1 MKIYGRKIQ
10 RRAPVRCLCALLCLL
25 IMAVPGMETLSLR
38 AWAVTQYTVT
48 FHANGGMFGTGTTA
62 KETSVKTVTEN
73 KTVTAPTAPKRTGYT
88 FTTGEWYTEPE
99 CENKWKVGTG
109 GDPVTRNM
117 TLYAKWTPK
126 TYTVNYRMSNSTSGT
141 IYTKAENQAYDSI
154 MSAPVVAPTKDGYTF
169 AGWYADTGYNQPWN
183 FEEPFRP
190 SGTSTTVNLFA
201 KWDINSYTVT
211 FDLQY
216 DEKIETEQIEY
227 NSTISK
233 KPERY
238 GYTFDGWYKSTDFT
252 SGNKWSSTAK
262 TPANDMTLYAKWT
275 PNKYKVTFNSQGGTS
290 VTAQTIEYGS
300 KCTPKTPTKTGY
312 TFDGWY
318 RNAECTGEAWNF
330 ETDVVTD
337 NITLYAKWIG
347 DVYKVT
353 FDTQGGSPVEAQQVS
368 RDQFVTRP
376 EDPVREGY
384 TFVGWVTTSTGS
396 TEYEFET
403 AKVQKDITIYAK
415 WTPIKYT
422 VTFDSRGGSE
432 ITSDNPKLVSYDGT
446 IQTKP
451 SSTRGG
457 YTFAGW
463 WYKDENGKEAEW
475 KFGSSTAADVTK
487 VKRDVTVYAKW
498 KTTVTFNL
506 NGGKIGASSSAK
518 TVEVYENSLITS
530 ELVPEPVNTGYKVA
544 GWCRDPECATTP
556 WDFDKDT
563 VTQAITLYAKW
574 EPTIYYRVTFKDYE
588 DSIIS
593 EQEVAYNKPAVQPED
608 PTREGHTFK
617 GWYTAKSGGS
627 KFSFTTGIKEDKV
640 IYAQWTINEYKV
652 TFEKN
657 GGTVTITPNPKT
669 VKYGE
674 SCTEP
679 TDPKKTGYDFGGWYS
694 TPDFSGKPW
703 NFTDDKVKG
712 DMTLYAKWTTS
723 KYTVTFILATSA
735 AGAAMPEAVAV
746 EHGER
751 ISEPAGPEAAEETYK
766 FIGWYTSSTGTTL
779 FDFEQPIIKD
789 DTKVY
794 AKYSNLTSGK
804 IYRIQF
810 NANGHGSAPA
820 AKTQLAKGDKIS
832 QPIPTATGYTFGGW
846 YRDAACSEGQKWD
859 FDTDTVAKSQI
870 LYAKWTIN
878 SYTLSFD
885 SQGGSDIALQTVQ
898 YKEKAMAPA
907 NPTKEGYDFGG
918 WYKEAEC
925 ANAWDF
931 DTDVVTDNTTLYAKW
946 TEVVVEPERYTVS
959 FNMNGHGV
967 AVSPVTDVVSGG
979 KISAPQAPT
988 ETGYTFG
995 GWYKEAE
1002 CTNAWDFETDTVAAD
1017 TTLYAKWTKVEEP
1030 EPIDPEASHKVDV
1043 IGDGT
1048 PKVNVNGLGDEVEE
1062 LKKENPAAS
1071 SVKITMTVEK
1081 KEETELSEE
1090 AQKIKEKAPDKATLE
1105 YLDIGITKEVEGVT
1119 SPISNTSNIIEVKV
1133 PFDFSGKS
1141 EIAIFRQ
1148 HESVVESFA
1157 ESSSGTDGTFTL
1169 DRENGFIHVFTQK
1182 FSVYAISY
1190 TKAEPSPSPSPSPPP
1205 SGSSGTVSY
1214 IVTASAGEGG
1224 SISPSGNIRVVI
1236 FRDLT
1241 LTVTPEEGYQIAD
1254 VLVDGESM
1262 GPLSG
1267 YTFANVRGAHS
1278 IKAVFEQVPKPPEP
1292 GCPRDESCPAGA
1304 YKDVNTGAWY
1314 HDGVHYCLENGL
1326 MTGYTASRFGPN
1338 DYLTRAQLTQILYNL
1353 AGRPAVSGSSGF
1365 KDVPEEAWYAGA
1377 VAWARCTGVVSG
1389 YSDTRFAPGDL
1400 ITREQLAAMIW
1411 RYAGSPVF
1419 PDVALD
1425 FKDSQAVS
1433 GYAVTAL
1440 RWAAAEGI
1448 VVGSDGSLNPRDPA
1462 TRAQASAMIMRFCT
1476 KE

>member
-88 FTTGEWYTEPE
+88 FTTGEWYTEPA

-109 GDPVTRNM
+109 GDPVTNDM

-190 SGTSTTVNLFA
+190 SGASTTVNLFA

-216 DEKIETEQIEY
+216 DEKIETEEIEY

-290 VTAQTIEYGS
+290 VTTQTIEYGS

-312 TFDGWY
+312 SFDGWY

-337 NITLYAKWIG
+337 DITLYAKWIG
-347 DVYKVT
+347 DVYTVT

-432 ITSDNPKLVSYDGT
+432 ITSENPKLVSYDGT

-463 WYKDENGKEAEW
+463 WYIDENGKEAEW

-506 NGGKIGASSSAK
+506 NGGKIGSSSSAK

-544 GWCRDPECATTP
+544 GWCRDPECATAP
-556 WDFDKDT
+556 WDFDNDT

-574 EPTIYYRVTFKDYE
+574 EPTISYKVTFKDYE

-679 TDPKKTGYDFGGWYS
+679 TEPKKTGYDFGGWYS

-832 QPIPTATGYTFGGW
+832 QPIPTATGYTFDGW
-846 YRDAACSEGQKWD
+846 YRDAACSEEQKWD

-931 DTDVVTDNTTLYAKW
+931 
-946 TEVVVEPERYTVS
+946 
-959 FNMNGHGV
+959 
-967 AVSPVTDVVSGG
+967 
-979 KISAPQAPT
+979 
-988 ETGYTFG
+988 
-995 GWYKEAE
+995 
-1002 CTNAWDFETDTVAAD
+1002 ETDTVAAD

-1062 LKKENPAAS
+1062 LKKENPDAS

-1105 YLDIGITKEVEGVT
+1105 YLDIGIMKEVEGVT

-1419 PDVALD
+1419 PDAALD

-1448 VVGSDGSLNPRDPA
+1448 VVGSDGSLNPKDPA

>member
-73 KTVTAPTAPKRTGYT
+73 KTVTAPTAPKRTGHT

-190 SGTSTTVNLFA
+190 SGASTTVNLFA

-312 TFDGWY
+312 SFDGWY

-347 DVYKVT
+347 DVYTVT

-368 RDQFVTRP
+368 RDQFVTR
-376 EDPVREGY
+376 
-384 TFVGWVTTSTGS
+384 
-396 TEYEFET
+396 
-403 AKVQKDITIYAK
+403 
-415 WTPIKYT
+415 
-422 VTFDSRGGSE
+422 
-432 ITSDNPKLVSYDGT
+432 
-446 IQTKP
+446 
-451 SSTRGG
+451 
-457 YTFAGW
+457 
-463 WYKDENGKEAEW
+463 
-475 KFGSSTAADVTK
+475 
-487 VKRDVTVYAKW
+487 
-498 KTTVTFNL
+498 
-506 NGGKIGASSSAK
+506 
-518 TVEVYENSLITS
+518 
-530 ELVPEPVNTGYKVA
+530 
-544 GWCRDPECATTP
+544 
-556 WDFDKDT
+556 
-563 VTQAITLYAKW
+563 
-574 EPTIYYRVTFKDYE
+574 
-588 DSIIS
+588 
-593 EQEVAYNKPAVQPED
+593 PED

-751 ISEPAGPEAAEETYK
+751 ISEPAGPEAAEEAYK

-946 TEVVVEPERYTVS
+946 TGVVVEPERYTVS

-967 AVSPVTDVVSGG
+967 AVSPVTDVVSGS

-1119 SPISNTSNIIEVKV
+1119 SSISNTSNIIEVKV

-1157 ESSSGTDGTFTL
+1157 ESSNGTDGTFTL

-1241 LTVTPEEGYQIAD
+1241 LTVTPKEGYQIAD

-1267 YTFANVRGAHS
+1267 YTFANVRRAHS

-1419 PDVALD
+1419 PDAALD

-1433 GYAVTAL
+1433 SYAVTAL

-1448 VVGSDGSLNPRDPA
+1448 VVGSDGSLNPKDPA

>member
-88 FTTGEWYTEPE
+88 FTTGEWYTEPA

-109 GDPVTRNM
+109 GDPVTNDM

-190 SGTSTTVNLFA
+190 SGASTTVNLFA

-216 DEKIETEQIEY
+216 DEKIETEEIEY

-290 VTAQTIEYGS
+290 VTTQTIEYGS

-312 TFDGWY
+312 SFDGWY

-337 NITLYAKWIG
+337 DITLYAKWIG
-347 DVYKVT
+347 DVYTVT

-432 ITSDNPKLVSYDGT
+432 ITSENPKLVSYDGT

-463 WYKDENGKEAEW
+463 WYIDENGKEAEW

-506 NGGKIGASSSAK
+506 NGGKIGSSSSAK

-544 GWCRDPECATTP
+544 GWCRDPECATAP
-556 WDFDKDT
+556 WDFDNDT

-574 EPTIYYRVTFKDYE
+574 EPTISYKVTFKDYE

-679 TDPKKTGYDFGGWYS
+679 TEPKKTGYDFGGWYS

-751 ISEPAGPEAAEETYK
+751 ISLKACN
-766 FIGWYTSSTGTTL
+766 SL
-779 FDFEQPIIKD
+779 FF
-789 DTKVY
+789 
-794 AKYSNLTSGK
+794 
-804 IYRIQF
+804 F
-810 NANGHGSAPA
+810 
-820 AKTQLAKGDKIS
+820 
-832 QPIPTATGYTFGGW
+832 
-846 YRDAACSEGQKWD
+846 
-859 FDTDTVAKSQI
+859 
-870 LYAKWTIN
+870 
-878 SYTLSFD
+878 
-885 SQGGSDIALQTVQ
+885 
-898 YKEKAMAPA
+898 
-907 NPTKEGYDFGG
+907 
-918 WYKEAEC
+918 
-925 ANAWDF
+925 
-931 DTDVVTDNTTLYAKW
+931 
-946 TEVVVEPERYTVS
+946 
-959 FNMNGHGV
+959 
-967 AVSPVTDVVSGG
+967 
-979 KISAPQAPT
+979 
-988 ETGYTFG
+988 
-995 GWYKEAE
+995 
-1002 CTNAWDFETDTVAAD
+1002 
-1017 TTLYAKWTKVEEP
+1017 
-1030 EPIDPEASHKVDV
+1030 
-1043 IGDGT
+1043 
-1048 PKVNVNGLGDEVEE
+1048 
-1062 LKKENPAAS
+1062 
-1071 SVKITMTVEK
+1071 
-1081 KEETELSEE
+1081 
-1090 AQKIKEKAPDKATLE
+1090 
-1105 YLDIGITKEVEGVT
+1105 
-1119 SPISNTSNIIEVKV
+1119 
-1133 PFDFSGKS
+1133 
-1141 EIAIFRQ
+1141 
-1148 HESVVESFA
+1148 
-1157 ESSSGTDGTFTL
+1157 
-1169 DRENGFIHVFTQK
+1169 
-1182 FSVYAISY
+1182 
-1190 TKAEPSPSPSPSPPP
+1190 
-1205 SGSSGTVSY
+1205 
-1214 IVTASAGEGG
+1214 
-1224 SISPSGNIRVVI
+1224 
-1236 FRDLT
+1236 
-1241 LTVTPEEGYQIAD
+1241 
-1254 VLVDGESM
+1254 
-1262 GPLSG
+1262 
-1267 YTFANVRGAHS
+1267 
-1278 IKAVFEQVPKPPEP
+1278 
-1292 GCPRDESCPAGA
+1292 
-1304 YKDVNTGAWY
+1304 
-1314 HDGVHYCLENGL
+1314 
-1326 MTGYTASRFGPN
+1326 
-1338 DYLTRAQLTQILYNL
+1338 
-1353 AGRPAVSGSSGF
+1353 
-1365 KDVPEEAWYAGA
+1365 
-1377 VAWARCTGVVSG
+1377 
-1389 YSDTRFAPGDL
+1389 
-1400 ITREQLAAMIW
+1400 
-1411 RYAGSPVF
+1411 
-1419 PDVALD
+1419 
-1425 FKDSQAVS
+1425 
-1433 GYAVTAL
+1433 
-1440 RWAAAEGI
+1440 
-1448 VVGSDGSLNPRDPA
+1448 
-1462 TRAQASAMIMRFCT
+1462 
-1476 KE
+1476 

>member
-1 MKIYGRKIQ
+1 
-10 RRAPVRCLCALLCLL
+10 
-25 IMAVPGMETLSLR
+25 
-38 AWAVTQYTVT
+38 
-48 FHANGGMFGTGTTA
+48 
-62 KETSVKTVTEN
+62 
-73 KTVTAPTAPKRTGYT
+73 
-88 FTTGEWYTEPE
+88 
-99 CENKWKVGTG
+99 
-109 GDPVTRNM
+109 
-117 TLYAKWTPK
+117 
-126 TYTVNYRMSNSTSGT
+126 
-141 IYTKAENQAYDSI
+141 
-154 MSAPVVAPTKDGYTF
+154 MSAPAVAPTKDGYTF
-169 AGWYADTGYNQPWN
+169 AGWYADTGYNQLWN

-252 SGNKWSSTAK
+252 SGDKWSSTAK

-290 VTAQTIEYGS
+290 VTTQTIEYGS

-312 TFDGWY
+312 SFDGWY

-347 DVYKVT
+347 DVYTVT

-432 ITSDNPKLVSYDGT
+432 ITSENPKLVSYDGT

-487 VKRDVTVYAKW
+487 VKGDVTVYAKW

-506 NGGKIGASSSAK
+506 NGGKIGSSSSAK
-518 TVEVYENSLITS
+518 TVEVFENSLITS
-530 ELVPEPVNTGYKVA
+530 ELVPEPVNTGYEVA
-544 GWCRDPECATTP
+544 GWCRDPECATAP

-931 DTDVVTDNTTLYAKW
+931 
-946 TEVVVEPERYTVS
+946 
-959 FNMNGHGV
+959 
-967 AVSPVTDVVSGG
+967 
-979 KISAPQAPT
+979 
-988 ETGYTFG
+988 
-995 GWYKEAE
+995 
-1002 CTNAWDFETDTVAAD
+1002 ETDTVAAD

-1030 EPIDPEASHKVDV
+1030 EPIEPEADHKVDV
-1043 IGDGT
+1043 IGNGT

-1062 LKKENPAAS
+1062 LKKENPDAS

-1141 EIAIFRQ
+1141 GIAIFRQ
-1148 HESVVESFA
+1148 HEGVVESFA

-1419 PDVALD
+1419 PDEALD

>member
-88 FTTGEWYTEPE
+88 FTTGEWYTEPA

-109 GDPVTRNM
+109 GDPVTNDM

-190 SGTSTTVNLFA
+190 SGASTTVNLFA

-216 DEKIETEQIEY
+216 DEKIETEEIEY

-290 VTAQTIEYGS
+290 VTTQTIEYGS

-312 TFDGWY
+312 SFDGWY

-347 DVYKVT
+347 DVYTVT

-432 ITSDNPKLVSYDGT
+432 ITSENPKLVSYDGT

-463 WYKDENGKEAEW
+463 WYIDENGKEAEW

-506 NGGKIGASSSAK
+506 NGGKIGSSSSAK

-530 ELVPEPVNTGYKVA
+530 ELVPEPVNTGYRVA
-544 GWCRDPECATTP
+544 GWCRDPECATAP
-556 WDFDKDT
+556 WDFDNDA

-574 EPTIYYRVTFKDYE
+574 EPTISYRVTFKDYE

-679 TDPKKTGYDFGGWYS
+679 TDPKKTGYDF
-694 TPDFSGKPW
+694 
-703 NFTDDKVKG
+703 
-712 DMTLYAKWTTS
+712 
-723 KYTVTFILATSA
+723 
-735 AGAAMPEAVAV
+735 
-746 EHGER
+746 R
-751 ISEPAGPEAAEETYK
+751 
-766 FIGWYTSSTGTTL
+766 
-779 FDFEQPIIKD
+779 
-789 DTKVY
+789 
-794 AKYSNLTSGK
+794 
-804 IYRIQF
+804 RR
-810 NANGHGSAPA
+810 AP
-820 AKTQLAKGDKIS
+820 
-832 QPIPTATGYTFGGW
+832 
-846 YRDAACSEGQKWD
+846 
-859 FDTDTVAKSQI
+859 
-870 LYAKWTIN
+870 
-878 SYTLSFD
+878 
-885 SQGGSDIALQTVQ
+885 
-898 YKEKAMAPA
+898 
-907 NPTKEGYDFGG
+907 
-918 WYKEAEC
+918 
-925 ANAWDF
+925 
-931 DTDVVTDNTTLYAKW
+931 
-946 TEVVVEPERYTVS
+946 
-959 FNMNGHGV
+959 
-967 AVSPVTDVVSGG
+967 
-979 KISAPQAPT
+979 
-988 ETGYTFG
+988 
-995 GWYKEAE
+995 
-1002 CTNAWDFETDTVAAD
+1002 
-1017 TTLYAKWTKVEEP
+1017 
-1030 EPIDPEASHKVDV
+1030 
-1043 IGDGT
+1043 
-1048 PKVNVNGLGDEVEE
+1048 
-1062 LKKENPAAS
+1062 
-1071 SVKITMTVEK
+1071 
-1081 KEETELSEE
+1081 
-1090 AQKIKEKAPDKATLE
+1090 
-1105 YLDIGITKEVEGVT
+1105 
-1119 SPISNTSNIIEVKV
+1119 
-1133 PFDFSGKS
+1133 
-1141 EIAIFRQ
+1141 RQ
-1148 HESVVESFA
+1148 
-1157 ESSSGTDGTFTL
+1157 
-1169 DRENGFIHVFTQK
+1169 
-1182 FSVYAISY
+1182 
-1190 TKAEPSPSPSPSPPP
+1190 
-1205 SGSSGTVSY
+1205 
-1214 IVTASAGEGG
+1214 
-1224 SISPSGNIRVVI
+1224 
-1236 FRDLT
+1236 
-1241 LTVTPEEGYQIAD
+1241 
-1254 VLVDGESM
+1254 
-1262 GPLSG
+1262 
-1267 YTFANVRGAHS
+1267 
-1278 IKAVFEQVPKPPEP
+1278 
-1292 GCPRDESCPAGA
+1292 
-1304 YKDVNTGAWY
+1304 
-1314 HDGVHYCLENGL
+1314 
-1326 MTGYTASRFGPN
+1326 
-1338 DYLTRAQLTQILYNL
+1338 
-1353 AGRPAVSGSSGF
+1353 RP
-1365 KDVPEEAWYAGA
+1365 
-1377 VAWARCTGVVSG
+1377 
-1389 YSDTRFAPGDL
+1389 
-1400 ITREQLAAMIW
+1400 
-1411 RYAGSPVF
+1411 
-1419 PDVALD
+1419 
-1425 FKDSQAVS
+1425 
-1433 GYAVTAL
+1433 
-1440 RWAAAEGI
+1440 
-1448 VVGSDGSLNPRDPA
+1448 
-1462 TRAQASAMIMRFCT
+1462 
-1476 KE
+1476 

>member
-1 MKIYGRKIQ
+1 
-10 RRAPVRCLCALLCLL
+10 
-25 IMAVPGMETLSLR
+25 
-38 AWAVTQYTVT
+38 
-48 FHANGGMFGTGTTA
+48 
-62 KETSVKTVTEN
+62 
-73 KTVTAPTAPKRTGYT
+73 
-88 FTTGEWYTEPE
+88 
-99 CENKWKVGTG
+99 
-109 GDPVTRNM
+109 
-117 TLYAKWTPK
+117 
-126 TYTVNYRMSNSTSGT
+126 
-141 IYTKAENQAYDSI
+141 
-154 MSAPVVAPTKDGYTF
+154 MSAPAVAPTKDGYTF
-169 AGWYADTGYNQPWN
+169 AGWYADTGYNQLWN

-252 SGNKWSSTAK
+252 SGDKWSSTAK

-290 VTAQTIEYGS
+290 VTTQTIEYGS

-312 TFDGWY
+312 SFDGWY

-347 DVYKVT
+347 DVYTVT

-432 ITSDNPKLVSYDGT
+432 ITSENPKLVSYDGT

-487 VKRDVTVYAKW
+487 VKGDVTVYAKW

-506 NGGKIGASSSAK
+506 NGGKIGSSSSAK
-518 TVEVYENSLITS
+518 TVEVFENSLITS
-530 ELVPEPVNTGYKVA
+530 ELVPEPVNTGYEVA
-544 GWCRDPECATTP
+544 GWCRDPECATAP

-931 DTDVVTDNTTLYAKW
+931 
-946 TEVVVEPERYTVS
+946 
-959 FNMNGHGV
+959 
-967 AVSPVTDVVSGG
+967 
-979 KISAPQAPT
+979 
-988 ETGYTFG
+988 
-995 GWYKEAE
+995 
-1002 CTNAWDFETDTVAAD
+1002 ETDTVAAD

-1030 EPIDPEASHKVDV
+1030 EPIEPEADHKVDV
-1043 IGDGT
+1043 IGNGT

-1062 LKKENPAAS
+1062 LKKENPDAS

-1141 EIAIFRQ
+1141 GIAIFRQ
-1148 HESVVESFA
+1148 HEGVVESFA

-1353 AGRPAVSGSSGF
+1353 AGRPVVSGSSGF

-1419 PDVALD
+1419 PDEALD

>member
-1 MKIYGRKIQ
+1 
-10 RRAPVRCLCALLCLL
+10 
-25 IMAVPGMETLSLR
+25 
-38 AWAVTQYTVT
+38 
-48 FHANGGMFGTGTTA
+48 
-62 KETSVKTVTEN
+62 
-73 KTVTAPTAPKRTGYT
+73 
-88 FTTGEWYTEPE
+88 
-99 CENKWKVGTG
+99 
-109 GDPVTRNM
+109 
-117 TLYAKWTPK
+117 
-126 TYTVNYRMSNSTSGT
+126 
-141 IYTKAENQAYDSI
+141 
-154 MSAPVVAPTKDGYTF
+154 MSAPAVAPTKDGYTF
-169 AGWYADTGYNQPWN
+169 AGWYADTGYNQLWN

-252 SGNKWSSTAK
+252 SGDKWSSTAK

-290 VTAQTIEYGS
+290 VTTQTIEYGS

-312 TFDGWY
+312 SFDGWY

-347 DVYKVT
+347 DVYTVT

-422 VTFDSRGGSE
+422 VTFDSRGGSG
-432 ITSDNPKLVSYDGT
+432 ITSENPKLVSYDGT

-487 VKRDVTVYAKW
+487 VKGDVTVYAKW

-506 NGGKIGASSSAK
+506 NGGKIGSSSSAK
-518 TVEVYENSLITS
+518 TVEVFENSLITS
-530 ELVPEPVNTGYKVA
+530 ELVPEPVNTGYEVA
-544 GWCRDPECATTP
+544 GWCRDPECATAP
-556 WDFDKDT
+556 WDFDNDT

-931 DTDVVTDNTTLYAKW
+931 
-946 TEVVVEPERYTVS
+946 
-959 FNMNGHGV
+959 
-967 AVSPVTDVVSGG
+967 
-979 KISAPQAPT
+979 
-988 ETGYTFG
+988 
-995 GWYKEAE
+995 
-1002 CTNAWDFETDTVAAD
+1002 ETDTVAAD

-1141 EIAIFRQ
+1141 GIAIFRQ
-1148 HESVVESFA
+1148 HEGVVESFA

-1419 PDVALD
+1419 PDEALD